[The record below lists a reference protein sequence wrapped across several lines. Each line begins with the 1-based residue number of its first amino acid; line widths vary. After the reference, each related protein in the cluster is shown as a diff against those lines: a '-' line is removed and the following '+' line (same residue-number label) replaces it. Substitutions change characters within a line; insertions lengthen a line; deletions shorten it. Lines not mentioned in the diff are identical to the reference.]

1 MGSRIPITKL
11 HEHPKDSSSDTST
24 VVQDWDKL
32 VKPQPNQVDAKL
44 KALIYRL
51 FDELDSGS
59 WNSRINETGGSC
71 QPSNAAVRA
80 YVSQLRNGVST
91 ILGQGPI
98 PRNQRVK
105 SMAVEG
111 CAQLVVDHY
120 LGKRLSVSHVDKE
133 ESFRQHFLTLKPSLA
148 YYPNSSPLA
157 VGAYES
163 AFLSCSLVASAWLS
177 TEEALKYAA
186 ICNLSVCD
194 DYWNFTGTETEVR
207 LRLVAQSIG
216 AAFDFGDKAANVLI
230 DGTALQAVGS
240 SEEVS
245 LQSAMAWR
253 AVCGGATAYNGHT
266 LANDTLEEGLIAPQV
281 ILAIHDLFDWR
292 TDIAAGN
299 SENGFSA
306 AYGLRIADPFHAY
319 LEAALLLAGSH
330 ARSGAYAIASIAI
343 AAFTACRYSSYK
355 YLTVEVEFPNPCSR
369 CTELL
374 QELTIEAGFSGA
386 PKSPPKTFE
395 EGEQVRLLCQLWADR
410 YEDSGLIQLGL
421 SWFQSL
427 VDTGTIRIFD
437 ALVKI
442 PGIDKN
448 AGWV

>member
-11 HEHPKDSSSDTST
+11 HEHPKDSSSNTST

-32 VKPQPNQVDAKL
+32 VKPQPNQVDVKL

-80 YVSQLRNGVST
+80 YVSQLRNGVSI

-98 PRNQRVK
+98 PRNQSWSDAVAYARAVIQEPQDTVQRSKATWARSCSTIHHELKKRFGQGVK

-111 CAQLVVDHY
+111 
-120 LGKRLSVSHVDKE
+120 LSVSHVDKE
-133 ESFRQHFLTLKPSLA
+133 ESFRQHYLTLKPSLA
-148 YYPNSSPLA
+148 YYPNSSLLA

-177 TEEALKYAA
+177 PEEALKYAA

-194 DYWNFTGTETEVR
+194 DYWSFTGTETEVR

-216 AAFDFGDKAANVLI
+216 AALDFGDKAVNVFI

-240 SEEVS
+240 SDEVS

-266 LANDTLEEGLIAPQV
+266 LANDTLEEGLVAPQV
-281 ILAIHDLFDWR
+281 ILATHDLFDWR

-306 AYGLRIADPFHAY
+306 AYGLGIADPFHAY
-319 LEAALLLAGSH
+319 LEAALLPAGSH
-330 ARSGAYAIASIAI
+330 ARSGAYAIASIV
-343 AAFTACRYSSYK
+343 FLGSETATK
-355 YLTVEVEFPNPCSR
+355 DF
-369 CTELL
+369 
-374 QELTIEAGFSGA
+374 
-386 PKSPPKTFE
+386 
-395 EGEQVRLLCQLWADR
+395 
-410 YEDSGLIQLGL
+410 
-421 SWFQSL
+421 
-427 VDTGTIRIFD
+427 
-437 ALVKI
+437 
-442 PGIDKN
+442 
-448 AGWV
+448 